1 MIDVIR
7 DLLAGVGLIAIVW
20 LALSCL
26 HSYFSQ
32 PERRVP
38 RPNVRSQR
46 RDWDRHEYWRDT
58 NENGRTRL
66 RDGETV

>member
-1 MIDVIR
+1 MTDLLR

-46 RDWDRHEYWRDT
+46 RDWDTHEYWQQ
-58 NENGRTRL
+58 
-66 RDGETV
+66 